1 MSLRLAALIVAA
13 FVARVNA
20 QCQQIAGNYYCAQTN
35 AIIYNNV
42 GFSGTY
48 NEITN
53 MDSTS
58 CQCSSSPQSF
68 SGGLA
73 PLNQE
78 VLLSH
83 LPSR

>member
-1 MSLRLAALIVAA
+1 MLLSLTTTLLIAG
-13 FVARVNA
+13 FSARVNA
-20 QCQQIAGNYYCAQTN
+20 QCQEIDGNSYCAQTD

-53 MDSTS
+53 MDNTS
-58 CQCSSSPQSF
+58 CTCSSTPQAF

-73 PLNQE
+73 PLNEE
-78 VLLSH
+78 V
-83 LPSR
+83 P

>member
-1 MSLRLAALIVAA
+1 MSLKLAALVFAA
-13 FVARVNA
+13 LVARVNA
-20 QCQQIAGNYYCAQTN
+20 QCQEIDGNSYCGQTD

-48 NEITN
+48 NEITS

-73 PLNQE
+73 PLNDE
-78 VLLSH
+78 V
-83 LPSR
+83 R